1 MMRLLIAVALATAL
15 PLSAANAACG
25 SRSGVRFGETL
36 GSIATRCG
44 INVQRL
50 RNANPG
56 LTNRTLQNGTI
67 INTPPPQLPSSS
79 PTFRGNRSISGAQ
92 GNSYDYHFGLP
103 SPRPNRNNAQE
114 QPGAQH
120 QHR

>member
-1 MMRLLIAVALATAL
+1 MKALLLASALAIAVSTGAEAT
-15 PLSAANAACG
+15 CG

-56 LTNRTLQNGTI
+56 LTGRTLQNGVI
-67 INTPPPQLPSSS
+67 INTPPPQLPSSP

-92 GNSYDYHFGLP
+92 GDPYNYHFGLP
-103 SPRPNRNNAQE
+103 SPRPDRKTAREEEKKPQ
-114 QPGAQH
+114 
-120 QHR
+120 RR